1 MSLFLDIQ
9 QPMIVGESMS
19 QNQNWNNKVELQ
31 HWVYDVSQSTSQE
44 VGTGLVSS
52 GSRVSHIHI
61 TKVMDKSS
69 PLLFAQ
75 LCAGKPIDLM
85 FIRASVPGAAGGVN
99 GGLFE
104 GETMQIGNVIV
115 SSYHTSGNPGSGG
128 LPTETWAFSFTKMKE
143 TFQTVDGQG
152 NMQPA
157 QTFGQDFGM
166 GTSF

>member
-1 MSLFLDIQ
+1 MSIFLDIQ
-9 QPMIVGESMS
+9 QPLIAGESMS

-52 GSRVSHIHI
+52 GSRVSHIHV

-85 FIRASVPGAAGGVN
+85 FIRASAPGAAGGAN

>member
-1 MSLFLDIQ
+1 MSIYLDIQ
-9 QPMIVGESMS
+9 QPQIGGESES
-19 QNQNWNNKVELQ
+19 PNPNWNLKIELQ

-52 GSRVSHIHI
+52 GSRVGHIHV

-69 PLLFAQ
+69 PLLWYQ

-85 FIRASVPGAAGGVN
+85 YIRASAPGAAGGAY

-104 GETMQIGNVIV
+104 GETMQLGNVIV
-115 SSYHTSGNPGSGG
+115 SSYHTSGSPGSGG

-157 QTFGQDFGM
+157 QTFGQDFGL
-166 GTSF
+166 GSSF